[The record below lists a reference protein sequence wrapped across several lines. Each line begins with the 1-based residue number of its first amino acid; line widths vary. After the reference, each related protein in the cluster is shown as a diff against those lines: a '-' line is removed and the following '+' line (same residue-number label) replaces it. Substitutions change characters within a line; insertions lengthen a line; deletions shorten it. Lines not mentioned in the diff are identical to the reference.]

1 MIMKMKKILRMPLRR
16 MPRRTPPAESL
27 HAKAA
32 ASAETYDKEDYDDEE
47 PSMKFSHALIVVLAL
62 HVIAVGGI
70 FAFNSIKAG
79 QNSSTKASTKGENAP
94 LATQAT
100 AQPKPS
106 PAQGV
111 IEKRAGKTHTVQA
124 GDTLSRIAALY
135 KIGVEAL
142 EKENGITTYSMI
154 KVGQILKIPAPESLA
169 VKPELAKPATDPVTT
184 AAKHA
189 FLAAKTDIAKPAA
202 LITKTDVAKPPS
214 PAAKTDVAKPP
225 SPAAKTDVAK
235 PPSPAAKTDVAK
247 PPSPVAKSDV
257 AKPPAV
263 AAKTDASKP
272 PPVAVT
278 TPKPANAQQ
287 SPKKAETPS
296 PTTDSDV
303 YVVAKGDNPYNIAK
317 KLHVSYNELLAINE
331 IKDPTRVQIGQKL
344 KIPAKKN

>member
-16 MPRRTPPAESL
+16 MPRRTPPADSL

-32 ASAETYDKEDYDDEE
+32 ANAETYDKEDYDDEE

-70 FAFNSIKAG
+70 FAFNSIKAE
-79 QNSSTKASTKGENAP
+79 QNSSTKASTKGVNVP
-94 LATQAT
+94 LATQT
-100 AQPKPS
+100 AAQSKPS

-111 IEKRAGKTHTVQA
+111 IERRAGKTHTVQA

-169 VKPELAKPATDPVTT
+169 VKPEVAKPATDPVTA

-189 FLAAKTDIAKPAA
+189 FLTAKTDIAKPAA
-202 LITKTDVAKPPS
+202 LITKTDVAKS
-214 PAAKTDVAKPP
+214 PTVAAKTDVAKPP
-225 SPAAKTDVAK
+225 TPAVKTDVAK
-235 PPSPAAKTDVAK
+235 PPTA
-247 PPSPVAKSDV
+247 VAKSDV
-257 AKPPAV
+257 AKSPAV

-278 TPKPANAQQ
+278 TPKPANAQP
-287 SPKKAETPS
+287 SPKKAETAS
-296 PTTDSDV
+296 LTTDSDV

-317 KLHVSYNELLAINE
+317 KLHVSYDELIAINE

>member
-1 MIMKMKKILRMPLRR
+1 MIMKMKKILKMPLRR
-16 MPRRTPPAESL
+16 MPRRPPPAESL

-32 ASAETYDKEDYDDEE
+32 ANAETYDKEDYDDEE
-47 PSMKFSHALIVVLAL
+47 PSMKFSHALMVVLAL

-79 QNSSTKASTKGENAP
+79 QSSSTKASTKAENAP
-94 LATQAT
+94 PGAQAA
-100 AQPKPS
+100 AQSKPS
-106 PAQGV
+106 PTQGA
-111 IEKRAGKTHTVQA
+111 IERRVGKTHTVQA
-124 GDTLSRIAALY
+124 GDTLSRIAGLY
-135 KIGVEAL
+135 KISVEAI

-154 KVGQILKIPAPESLA
+154 RVGQILKIPAPESLA
-169 VKPELAKPATDPVTT
+169 VKPEVAKPATDPVNA

-202 LITKTDVAKPPS
+202 LITKTEVAKP
-214 PAAKTDVAKPP
+214 AALITKTEVAKPT
-225 SPAAKTDVAK
+225 ALIARTDAAK
-235 PPSPAAKTDVAK
+235 PPG
-247 PPSPVAKSDV
+247 
-257 AKPPAV
+257 V
-263 AAKTDASKP
+263 AAKTDAAKP
-272 PPVAVT
+272 LPVAAA
-278 TPKPANAQQ
+278 TPKPANAQP

-317 KLHVSYNELLAINE
+317 KLHVSYNELIAINE

>member
-1 MIMKMKKILRMPLRR
+1 MTMKMKKILKMPLRR
-16 MPRRTPPAESL
+16 MPRRPPPAESL

-32 ASAETYDKEDYDDEE
+32 ANADTYDQEDYDEEE
-47 PSMKFSHALIVVLAL
+47 PNMKFSHALMVVLAL

-79 QNSSTKASTKGENAP
+79 QSSSTKASTKGENGPPA
-94 LATQAT
+94 AQAA
-100 AQPKPS
+100 AQSKPS
-106 PAQGV
+106 PAQGAN
-111 IEKRAGKTHTVQA
+111 ERKAGKTHTVQA

-135 KIGVEAL
+135 KISVEAI

-154 KVGQILKIPAPESLA
+154 RVGQILKIPAPESLA
-169 VKPELAKPATDPVTT
+169 IKPEVAKPTTDPVTA
-184 AAKHA
+184 AAKQA

-202 LITKTDVAKPPS
+202 LITKTDIAKPQAVAKTDIAKPPAA
-214 PAAKTDVAKPP
+214 AAKTDI
-225 SPAAKTDVAK
+225 
-235 PPSPAAKTDVAK
+235 
-247 PPSPVAKSDV
+247 

-263 AAKTDASKP
+263 AAKTDAAKP
-272 PPVAVT
+272 LPVAAT
-278 TPKPANAQQ
+278 TPKPANAQP
-287 SPKKAETPS
+287 SPKKAEMPS

-317 KLHVSYNELLAINE
+317 KLHVSYNELIALNE

>member
-1 MIMKMKKILRMPLRR
+1 MIMKMKKILKMPLRR
-16 MPRRTPPAESL
+16 MPRRPPPAESL

-32 ASAETYDKEDYDDEE
+32 ANAETYDQEDYDEEE
-47 PSMKFSHALIVVLAL
+47 PNMKFSHALMVVLAL

-79 QNSSTKASTKGENAP
+79 QSSSTKASTKGENAP
-94 LATQAT
+94 PAAQAA
-100 AQPKPS
+100 AQSKPS
-106 PAQGV
+106 PAQGA
-111 IEKRAGKTHTVQA
+111 IERRAGKTHTVQA
-124 GDTLSRIAALY
+124 GDTLGRIAALY
-135 KIGVEAL
+135 KISVQAI

-154 KVGQILKIPAPESLA
+154 RVGQILKIPAPESLA
-169 VKPELAKPATDPVTT
+169 VKPEVAKPATDPVTA

-189 FLAAKTDIAKPAA
+189 FLAAKTDIAKPAS
-202 LITKTDVAKPPS
+202 LITKTDIAKPPAV
-214 PAAKTDVAKPP
+214 AAKTDI
-225 SPAAKTDVAK
+225 
-235 PPSPAAKTDVAK
+235 
-247 PPSPVAKSDV
+247 

-263 AAKTDASKP
+263 AAKTDAAKP
-272 PPVAVT
+272 LPVAAKTDPAKPLPVAAT
-278 TPKPANAQQ
+278 TPKPANAQP

-317 KLHVSYNELLAINE
+317 KLHVSYNELIALNE

>member
-1 MIMKMKKILRMPLRR
+1 MKMKRILKMPLRR
-16 MPRRTPPAESL
+16 MPRRPPPAESL

-32 ASAETYDKEDYDDEE
+32 ANAETYDQEDYDEEE
-47 PSMKFSHALIVVLAL
+47 PNMKFSHALMVVLAL

-79 QNSSTKASTKGENAP
+79 QSSSTKASTKGENALP
-94 LATQAT
+94 AAQAA
-100 AQPKPS
+100 AQSKPS
-106 PAQGV
+106 SAQGA
-111 IEKRAGKTHTVQA
+111 IERRAGKTHTVQA

-135 KIGVEAL
+135 KISVEAI

-154 KVGQILKIPAPESLA
+154 RVGQILKIPAPESLA
-169 VKPELAKPATDPVTT
+169 VKPEVAKPATDPVTA

-202 LITKTDVAKPPS
+202 LITKTDIAKPP
-214 PAAKTDVAKPP
+214 AAKTDIAKTAAVITKTDVAKPP
-225 SPAAKTDVAK
+225 
-235 PPSPAAKTDVAK
+235 
-247 PPSPVAKSDV
+247 
-257 AKPPAV
+257 AV
-263 AAKTDASKP
+263 VAKTDAAKP
-272 PPVAVT
+272 LPVAAT
-278 TPKPANAQQ
+278 TPKPANAQP

-317 KLHVSYNELLAINE
+317 KLHVSYNELIALNE

>member
-235 PPSPAAKTDVAK
+235 PPSP
-247 PPSPVAKSDV
+247 VAKSDV